1 MVVVPCSN
9 AAEDPRMM
17 LAPTTSH
24 HHFWPGA
31 QGSERSW
38 EPVSSL
44 TGFLL
49 RSLNVSYHTWD
60 LWQTIWFPY
69 YRSLKTKSLNK
80 NPVYPEALQI

>member
-31 QGSERSW
+31 QESERSW

-49 RSLNVSYHTWD
+49 RSLKFK
-60 LWQTIWFPY
+60 LP
-69 YRSLKTKSLNK
+69 
-80 NPVYPEALQI
+80 